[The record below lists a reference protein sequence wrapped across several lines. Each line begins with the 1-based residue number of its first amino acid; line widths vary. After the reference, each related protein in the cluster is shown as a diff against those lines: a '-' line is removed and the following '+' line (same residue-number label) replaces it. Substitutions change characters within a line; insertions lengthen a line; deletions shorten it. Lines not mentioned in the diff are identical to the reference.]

1 MTSDLEQTAQYAID
15 LIKSSNVI
23 TDFEIA
29 LGSSSGVSTG
39 VRLGKVENLEYH
51 LDKSFDVNVYIGKS
65 KGHASSVDLSKQGI
79 VNTIKSAELIAKYTQ
94 DDPYSGLAPK
104 ELMAFKVPDLDM
116 YHPWDLDP
124 DHSVELAREC
134 ESSALDEKYIT
145 NSDGAEVSSFQGES
159 LYANSNELIAM
170 QKGAKHSLNCS
181 VIAKDGSDMQ
191 TAYEYTSALDS
202 RDLEA
207 PDIVGKKVAK
217 LAQDKLGAKEIKSQ
231 KCPVIFTPRL
241 SSGLIAELIGALG
254 GSRQFKKTTF
264 LQDSIDKLVLPKQIS
279 IEENPLVKKT
289 IGAKAFDRDGVL
301 KRKQY
306 FVQDG
311 RVVSYIMGQYSANQ
325 LGLKTT
331 ANSGGVNNV
340 VVKHNFDLSF
350 NDMVKNMDTGFIA
363 TELMGQ
369 GVNGTT
375 GNYSRGALGFWVEN
389 GKIQY
394 PVSGLTI
401 AGNLKDM
408 LLGVDSIGNDVDY
421 RTNIKVG
428 SIMIDEMTIAGGS

>member
-1 MTSDLEQTAQYAID
+1 
-15 LIKSSNVI
+15 
-23 TDFEIA
+23 
-29 LGSSSGVSTG
+29 
-39 VRLGKVENLEYH
+39 
-51 LDKSFDVNVYIGKS
+51 
-65 KGHASSVDLSKQGI
+65 
-79 VNTIKSAELIAKYTQ
+79 
-94 DDPYSGLAPK
+94 
-104 ELMAFKVPDLDM
+104 
-116 YHPWDLDP
+116 
-124 DHSVELAREC
+124 
-134 ESSALDEKYIT
+134 
-145 NSDGAEVSSFQGES
+145 
-159 LYANSNELIAM
+159 
-170 QKGAKHSLNCS
+170 
-181 VIAKDGSDMQ
+181 
-191 TAYEYTSALDS
+191 
-202 RDLEA
+202 
-207 PDIVGKKVAK
+207 
-217 LAQDKLGAKEIKSQ
+217 
-231 KCPVIFTPRL
+231 VIFTPRL

-279 IEENPLVKKT
+279 IEENPLAKKT